1 MHARGTLKGTAALA
15 CLLIAAAAGAAG
27 AAVPPRQPP
36 ADAALIRDLT
46 ALRDAFVRRIDEEG
60 YRLCPRPG
68 IDLGAAPSGGRY
80 LAARNLILIT
90 PWSQLSAQQQ
100 QGFEGVPGPATPA
113 GARAAYESGTYRWVF
128 VQQLGH
134 WWQVCRHMAGP
145 ETYAAQSGA
154 NRMALAFWRERD
166 PRFAAAIVR
175 GATELVNAVP
185 DPLPGGQDAQAWL
198 EAHPGEQLASPAH
211 EWLQAR
217 MIATLAQETP
227 QPSFHK
233 SLSQPMYPY

>member
-1 MHARGTLKGTAALA
+1 MHARGTGTLSGTLA
-15 CLLIAAAAGAAG
+15 CLLLAGAAHG
-27 AAVPPRQPP
+27 AVQRAQPP
-36 ADAALIRDLT
+36 GADAALIGQLS

-60 YRLCPRPG
+60 YRLCPRPR
-68 IDLGAAPSGGRY
+68 IELGATRAGGRY
-80 LAARNLILIT
+80 LPERNLILIT
-90 PWSQLSAQQQ
+90 AWSQLSAQQQ
-100 QGFEGVPGPATPA
+100 QGFAGVPGPGAPA
-113 GARAAYESGTYRWVF
+113 AARAAYESGTYRWVF

-134 WWQVCRHMAGP
+134 WWQDCRHMAAP
-145 ETYAAQSGA
+145 QSYAALNGA

-175 GATELVNAVP
+175 GSVELVNAVA
-185 DPLPGGQDAQAWL
+185 DPLPPGQDAQAWF

-217 MIATLAQETP
+217 MIATLAQEAP

-233 SLSQPMYPY
+233 SLSQPLYPY